1 MISMRILLKAAMA
14 ASLGAILGA
23 STLGPAHAQSYP
35 DKPIKLILPYTPGSP
50 NDALARL
57 IAPQL
62 APRLGQPLVIDNR
75 PGGGTTIGAKVVM
88 TAEPD
93 GYTLLFTNAPTHAIA
108 PLVVKGFTYEPVK
121 DFAPVAAIGS
131 TSLVMVIA
139 PSVPAKSL
147 REFIAYAKANP
158 GKLNFGYGQG
168 TLPHLVGEAFK
179 LATGIDLASIP
190 YKGGP
195 QIVTDV
201 LGGRIHMMLSAGTTL
216 APLVRDGKLRALAV
230 SSGTRSAELPDVP
243 TMAESGLPDL
253 TTVTHYGILGP
264 AGMPAA
270 VVARLNSE
278 ANELLQS
285 PEQRASL
292 SKAGFE
298 PSGGSPQD
306 FASLIS
312 EQMQK
317 WAPIVKAVGFQME

>member
-131 TSLVMVIA
+131 TSLVIVIA

-243 TMAESGLPDL
+243 TMAESGLA
-253 TTVTHYGILGP
+253 HQIFFASMCP